1 MKLELIMPISAG
13 LREDIAVYRD
23 FIGQQYIVML
33 SVLSTIGAK
42 HQHHTC
48 GAPTQQLKRVNREIM
63 GNEVLSH
70 HPHSVLL

>member
-1 MKLELIMPISAG
+1 
-13 LREDIAVYRD
+13 
-23 FIGQQYIVML
+23 ML

-48 GAPTQQLKRVNREIM
+48 GAPTRQLKRVNREIM
-63 GNEVLSH
+63 GNDVLSH